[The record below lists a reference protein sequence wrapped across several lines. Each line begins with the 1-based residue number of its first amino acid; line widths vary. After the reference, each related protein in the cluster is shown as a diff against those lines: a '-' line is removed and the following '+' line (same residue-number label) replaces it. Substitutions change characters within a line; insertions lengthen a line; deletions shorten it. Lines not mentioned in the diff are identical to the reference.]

1 MDMRGGGGGYIVNIE
16 ITRVHRVFLEQ
27 KILKIFTC
35 KMKVVVIL
43 TALFVRFMLTIDFD
57 TTQQKRNPFAHA
69 HNHSHTQTN
78 SISIE
83 KSYLLKIAIT
93 RKNKQF
99 CQVGLFFEYFL
110 RLAQKKAPPP

>member
-1 MDMRGGGGGYIVNIE
+1 MDMRGWSGGYIVNIE
-16 ITRVHRVFLEQ
+16 IARVHRVFLEQ

-83 KSYLLKIAIT
+83 KSYLLKIVIT

-99 CQVGLFFEYFL
+99 CQVGLFF
-110 RLAQKKAPPP
+110 